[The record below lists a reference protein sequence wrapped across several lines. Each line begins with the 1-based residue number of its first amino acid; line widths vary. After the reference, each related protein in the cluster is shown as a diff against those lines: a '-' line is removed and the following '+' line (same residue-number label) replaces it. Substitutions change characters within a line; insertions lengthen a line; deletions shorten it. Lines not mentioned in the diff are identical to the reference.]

1 MLFGN
6 SKSYFQWNNQN
17 LMFRIPVRTKN
28 FATSGMLSQSLKT
41 VFKIMHT
48 HLFQERNIIYKMFEH
63 DLSSIN
69 SLLFQLIANKGSS
82 SLSIHHKIHR
92 ILKQVKENL
101 LKSKNLKFLQGYT
114 VCFVLFCL
122 FPLISS
128 PEDLGKPQY
137 YKVKIHTHTHAPQRK
152 KPINK

>member
-1 MLFGN
+1 
-6 SKSYFQWNNQN
+6 
-17 LMFRIPVRTKN
+17 
-28 FATSGMLSQSLKT
+28 
-41 VFKIMHT
+41 MHT

-69 SLLFQLIANKGSS
+69 SLLFQLIVNKGSS

-101 LKSKNLKFLQGYT
+101 LKSKHLKFLQGYT

-122 FPLISS
+122 FLLISS

-137 YKVKIHTHTHAPQRK
+137 YKVKIHTHTHTHTHTHQRK